1 MYDYRVVLKRYESTR
16 SVKLPLELYGT
27 DEQVALVALVLLEAN
42 IAPLQDAPV
51 ADTTP
56 RAMNRSRRLLS
67 PELNLRHTDVVSR
80 CVCCFF
86 RYCRH
91 DTLYTICITYICT
104 VQYYCALP
112 LLVSIS
118 STWYTFWRVGTI

>member
-104 VQYYCALP
+104 VQYH
-112 LLVSIS
+112 
-118 STWYTFWRVGTI
+118 